1 VYFLQKQL
9 ACLPT
14 ILWGWC
20 AVGQFGS
27 FTFLFAV
34 AFAVGKME
42 MCQNVRLGALVF
54 LFERSAVPECRGLV
68 AYNVFGLGE
77 GGV

>member
-1 VYFLQKQL
+1 MRLVN
-9 ACLPT
+9 
-14 ILWGWC
+14 
-20 AVGQFGS
+20 FGS

-68 AYNVFGLGE
+68 AYNGLRLKKVGDFE
-77 GGV
+77 AQTLF